1 MGVGYFYSYL
11 NLVSSPTVHE
21 RRAGLIPLPC
31 LTGVLGNMKG
41 GSGLLRRS
49 RLWGNAGT
57 GALSKH
63 PVESVHDQ
71 REHDP
76 TTLEVDS

>member
-11 NLVSSPTVHE
+11 NLVSSPTVHG
-21 RRAGLIPLPC
+21 RRAGLSPLPC
-31 LTGVLGNMKG
+31 LTGVLGSTRG
-41 GSGLLRRS
+41 RSGLLRS

-57 GALSKH
+57 GAVSK
-63 PVESVHDQ
+63 PLVESVHDQ

-76 TTLEVDS
+76 TVL